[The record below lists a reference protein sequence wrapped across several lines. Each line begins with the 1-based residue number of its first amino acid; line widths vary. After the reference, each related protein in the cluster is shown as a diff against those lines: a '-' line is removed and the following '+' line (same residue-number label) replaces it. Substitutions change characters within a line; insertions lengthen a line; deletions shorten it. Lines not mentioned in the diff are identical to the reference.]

1 LARARA
7 ADRGDALT
15 VGCARRARARTGAAI
30 QQRTVQRAV
39 ALVLALAAACAAH
52 DVQRLMTVGGVHA
65 LDGTEACKLA
75 SVEPSSAL
83 QDLAW
88 KNALVVR
95 AQAEGRAELTCGDK
109 RARLRLVKPARLELI
124 LVDEHVVVGKRF
136 QVRALPRG
144 GDGKELEVGKWTEI
158 AWRTDG
164 AVTPEKDR
172 SAGEFGACDSC
183 FGIHSFRASTA
194 GEATIEARLGEASG
208 TLRVTVG
215 R

>member
-1 LARARA
+1 MRSDERLLA
-7 ADRGDALT
+7 
-15 VGCARRARARTGAAI
+15 
-30 QQRTVQRAV
+30 
-39 ALVLALAAACAAH
+39 
-52 DVQRLMTVGGVHA
+52 VGGVHA
-65 LDGTEACKLA
+65 LEGTEPCKLA
-75 SVEPSSAL
+75 SIEPVSAL

-95 AQAEGRAELTCGDK
+95 AQAEGRAELTCGSK
-109 RARLRLVKPARLELI
+109 RTPLRLVKPARLDLL
-124 LVDEHVVVGKRF
+124 LVDEHVVVGKPF

-158 AWRTDG
+158 AWRADG

-183 FGIHSFRASTA
+183 FGIHSFRASA
-194 GEATIEARLGEASG
+194 EGDATIEARLGEASG
-208 TLRVTVG
+208 SLRVTVH